1 MAEARIKGRQVPGNR
16 FRNFHA
22 AIHLR
27 GLVTRRLAFPAYVIA
42 YRYRGRRYRTVISGQ
57 NPACVIGE
65 VPRSLAK
72 LVLVIALALLGL
84 GAVGIGLI
92 LRSRGVWW

>member
-1 MAEARIKGRQVPGNR
+1 M
-16 FRNFHA
+16 
-22 AIHLR
+22 
-27 GLVTRRLAFPAYVIA
+27 
-42 YRYRGRRYRTVISGQ
+42 ISGQ

-65 VPRSLAK
+65 APRSLAK